1 MARRGEES
9 WGRRA
14 EEGAGEGRG
23 RGREKRENLGF
34 SSAVSAPL
42 SSSPSSS
49 SLFDYLLLQIKKQI
63 KKTKKRRAT
72 VPPPDASLLLSPR
85 GAGSLWRCKLRLR
98 LSEEED
104 DEEERVDAAPIIVVV
119 VLAVLLL
126 LACDSCLLLAA
137 EDRPKATTER
147 QAQATGTCL
156 EAERGAAEGA
166 KEAPAA
172 AVIERCIVCLFWLL
186 VVFPCFLSC

>member
-1 MARRGEES
+1 M
-9 WGRRA
+9 
-14 EEGAGEGRG
+14 
-23 RGREKRENLGF
+23 
-34 SSAVSAPL
+34 
-42 SSSPSSS
+42 
-49 SLFDYLLLQIKKQI
+49 
-63 KKTKKRRAT
+63 
-72 VPPPDASLLLSPR
+72 
-85 GAGSLWRCKLRLR
+85 RLR
-98 LSEEED
+98 LSEEEG

-126 LACDSCLLLAA
+126 LACDACLLLAA

-147 QAQATGTCL
+147 QAQATGICL